1 MDLCTSSAPPPRPV
15 AVFHSSTA
23 SESSM
28 RHQDASHSLGS
39 CYLCFL
45 LGQAWDQMLGSGAP
59 RPQGRSPG
67 SCPLWSPGR
76 RLTPLVCPVEISY
89 FHTRLSSTA
98 TARSIRFAQPFLRW
112 PVSWFHTT
120 SSRPLPVCLAAG
132 SVAKTEPSHLPRWG
146 CKGHGQVSPQA
157 WNSYTLISIPPLL
170 KYLLHLQPR
179 TK

>member
-1 MDLCTSSAPPPRPV
+1 MPRPPPTWPV

-23 SESSM
+23 SELSL
-28 RHQDASHSLGS
+28 RRQDASHSRGS

-45 LGQAWDQMLGSGAP
+45 LGQAWGQMLGSGAP

-76 RLTPLVCPVEISY
+76 RLTPLVCPVETSY
-89 FHTRLSSTA
+89 FHTHLTPIA
-98 TARSIRFAQPFLRW
+98 TARSIRFTQAFLGW
-112 PVSWFHTT
+112 SVSWFHAI
-120 SSRPLPVCLAAG
+120 SFRPLPVCLAAG
-132 SVAKTEPSHLPRWG
+132 SVAKTERSHLPRWG

-157 WNSYTLISIPPLL
+157 WDSYPLISIPPLL
-170 KYLLHLQPR
+170 KYLLHLQLW